1 MKMNQ
6 LLMKTCIAGMLLAG
20 CTTTDQPGMEQKDPL
35 KVYKNLPEENRY
47 QLLEDDSLKAK
58 VENGT
63 GIIVMAQKNEDDS
76 PYAVYAVHDLL
87 ETYDMSA
94 GYYEV
99 VNEKD
104 PSIVSLVKNNLSGG
118 TFYVDDDVS
127 CPIVLFVQKGEI
139 VNLFDDDY
147 FEDHPSYAVPQ
158 LQKAMESMQ
167 LYLEDQKVD
176 ACDEGCQ
183 LGG

>member
-1 MKMNQ
+1 MT
-6 LLMKTCIAGMLLAG
+6 TCLAGIVLAG
-20 CTTTDQPGMEQKDPL
+20 CTMAGNSDKELIDPL
-35 KVYKNLPEENRY
+35 AAYKNLPEENRY
-47 QLLEDDSLKAK
+47 RILGDDSLEAM

-63 GIIVMAQKNEDDS
+63 GVIIMAQKNEEDS
-76 PYAVYAVHDLL
+76 PYAVYVVHDLL

-127 CPIVLFVQKGEI
+127 FPLVLFVQKGEI

>member
-1 MKMNQ
+1 MNQ
-6 LLMKTCIAGMLLAG
+6 LLVKTCIAGMLLAG
-20 CTTTDQPGMEQKDPL
+20 CTTTDQSGMEQKDPL
-35 KVYKNLPEENRY
+35 KAYKNLPEENRY
-47 QLLEDDSLKAK
+47 RLLEDDSLKAK

-127 CPIVLFVQKGEI
+127 CPLVLFVQK
-139 VNLFDDDY
+139 
-147 FEDHPSYAVPQ
+147 DHPSYAVPQ